1 MTSAEDSF
9 DLHISDT
16 LTAGAGLCDPAA
28 VRTIV
33 TEGPAAV
40 RDLMRIGV
48 QFDERVLEGGQR
60 ELDLGREGGHS
71 KRRVLHYHD
80 TTGREIEQRL
90 LDAVTNQP
98 NIQIL
103 DNHMGVD
110 LITTGKLGYT
120 TEDRVIGVYVLNEA
134 SGNVE
139 TIRSDRVILATGGC
153 GKVYL
158 YTTNPDIAT
167 GDGVAMAWRAGAA
180 VANMEFIQ
188 FHPTCL
194 FHPEKKSF
202 LISEAVRGEG
212 GKLVD
217 AAGHEF
223 MPKYHPA
230 WRIGPPRYCRTR
242 N

>member
-1 MTSAEDSF
+1 MPDFA
-9 DLHISDT
+9 IKQ
-16 LTAGAGLCDPAA
+16 A

-40 RDLMRIGV
+40 RELMRIGV
-48 QFDERVLEGGQR
+48 QFDERILEDGQR

-90 LDAVTNQP
+90 LDAVLKEP
-98 NIQIL
+98 NIRIL

-194 FHPEKKSF
+194 FQSGEK
-202 LISEAVRGEG
+202 IVP
-212 GKLVD
+212 D
-217 AAGHEF
+217 
-223 MPKYHPA
+223 
-230 WRIGPPRYCRTR
+230 
-242 N
+242 